1 MSDEQDDPV
10 EAAENTAAAGGNAA
24 FAERLRHQAAQIRTA
39 RAEASKLR
47 AELDGISKSHVPS
60 SELEKLRGQIESE
73 RSTWAAERAV
83 YQIGITDPEAI
94 ELAQLYHQKLPT
106 DARPALADWL
116 RGLRDEPGKAPKA
129 LQPFFTPQPAQSSG
143 NAAEPATR
151 KAPAPVSAATSTTA
165 SGAVSGELSVDQV
178 RQIMQRAKES
188 GDWSEWD
195 RYFPR
200 K

>member
-10 EAAENTAAAGGNAA
+10 ESAENNAAAGGNAA

-39 RAEASKLR
+39 RAEAAKLR
-47 AELDGISKSHVPS
+47 AELDGLAKTHVPLT
-60 SELEKLRGQIESE
+60 EVEKVRGALETE
-73 RSTWAAERAV
+73 RASWAAERAV

-94 ELAQLYHQKLPT
+94 EVAQLYYAKLPA
-106 DARPALADWL
+106 DGRPPMADWL
-116 RGLRDEPGKAPKA
+116 RGMREDTGKAPKA
-129 LQPFFTPQPAQSSG
+129 LQPFLGAPAQSS
-143 NAAEPATR
+143 AVSVEPSAR
-151 KAPAPVSAATSTTA
+151 KASGPVSASTATTA
-165 SGAVSGELSVDQV
+165 AGAASGELSVEQV
-178 RQIMQRAKES
+178 RQIQQRARES